1 MDFNLKDYLKKFENF
16 LPFESKV
23 KNAVIQSILEVVK
36 IELDRKKIRV
46 HDGSVFITGS
56 SALKSEI
63 SMKQGKILARIKE
76 LQPSMNIQKI
86 N

>member
-16 LPFESKV
+16 LPFEGKV
-23 KNAVIQSILEVVK
+23 KNAVIQSVLEIVK
-36 IELDRKKIRV
+36 INLDRKTIRV
-46 HDGSVFITGS
+46 SDGNVFITGS

-76 LQPSMNIQKI
+76 LQPNLNIKRI